1 MVLWP
6 KLGRGRQVCRAAHVV
21 HQLPEQD
28 TAVHRSGIAALAGAL
43 CISTSWSAQI
53 TQLSPQG
60 KVARVESIKLAFD
73 KSVIAFGE
81 GQAPAPVLVQCDDP
95 ELKGNGRW
103 LDDRRWTYVF
113 TKNPGPGVSCD
124 IQLDPSFQTLDN
136 SAVSGKTSFS
146 FRTGGPVVS
155 SMRPYGPTIAEDQV
169 FVLRFNGKV
178 DADSVLHNSRCLIEG
193 LGEAVRPRL
202 ITGDARKQI
211 LDAAYYSRSEQWD
224 TEATQLLQCTR
235 RLPAEGQVQLSV
247 GPGVTTLASAGRPA
261 VAGTESQHFDYTVRK
276 DFKAT
281 FSCMRENASMPCTPV
296 SPVSLQFSA
305 PISVADAGKIRL
317 KTPTQVLEPDLGEDE
332 GRGGGLQ
339 SVQFSGP
346 FPEQASLSLSLPEG
360 LKDDAGRELVNADQF
375 PLSFNTAAFPP
386 LVKFSSGSFG
396 VIERFADAAPG
407 IKQEQAKASVSLTVR
422 NVEAALVT
430 QALSVSA
437 GTVADYVTRD
447 DRETLQWY
455 ARIPLLENNRLTRNQ
470 IRDVMDG
477 KRRGRAEGPVLDTR
491 GYSALAGLDNVRKL
505 KLPGMDAGNPRPFEV
520 IGVPLNEPGFHVLE
534 VESARLGQSLLESR
548 ESMYVRTA
556 VLVTNLGVHVKTGR
570 DDTLAWV
577 TTLDEGKVVPNAI
590 INVLDCSGRQ
600 LAQGKTDAD
609 GIWHHPEA
617 LDAPG
622 YCEDTGLGGLY
633 VSARIAADHPQ
644 ACGKADFSF
653 VLSEWNDGIESWRFN
668 VPTDTQPAP
677 TVVVHTVF
685 DRTLLRAG
693 ETVAMK
699 HFVRVQTRD
708 GLALPAGPESL
719 PAKLLI
725 EHLGSDQRYEQ
736 TLDWQE
742 TPSGGLSAAG
752 EFAVPK
758 TARLG
763 EYSVRVTD
771 SDGQWY
777 GSSAFRVEEFKLP
790 LLAGNLTVSDANGQ
804 RTLVA
809 PGSLNTDVQLSYVSG
824 GPAGQLPVRIS
835 GVLRDRTVQFQDYDD
850 YSFAGPSADDDYGDE
865 DPDTNAEKQALFL
878 DKQPLVLDAQGMGRL
893 NVTSLP
899 EFTQPQSLLLEAS
912 FADPNGQIQTL
923 ALSAPVWPANVQVG
937 VRTGNWIQSGQET
950 RLSAVALSL
959 DGQPQADV
967 ALTVTALAHTRYS
980 TRKRM
985 VGGFYS
991 YDNHT
996 ETRDLGTLC
1005 EGRTGS
1011 DGLLECAISLD
1022 MTGQVELIATA
1033 RDDQGRRSTAASTL
1047 WVTGTED
1054 LWFGG
1059 GNDDRIDII
1068 PARKEWRPGEMAE
1081 FQVRMPFRHATA
1093 LVAIEREGVLA
1104 THVAEIDG
1112 TDPMIRFPVEA
1123 AWGPNVYVSVLA
1135 LRGRQYA
1142 VPWQS
1147 FFDQGWRKPVE
1158 WYRAYADAKDTQTA
1172 ATPFIDLAKPSFR
1185 FGLTQIRVSD
1195 QENELVVSVH
1205 PDKQEY
1211 QVRDQA
1217 SVAIEVRLPDGR
1229 PAAHGTVAFAAVDQA
1244 LLELAPNSSWDLLS
1258 AMRQPHS
1265 YGVETATAQM
1275 QVVGRRHYGRKA
1287 LPAGGGGGK
1296 SPTRELLD
1304 TLLLWKPS
1312 VALDENG
1319 KAVIKLPLNDSITSF
1334 QLVAVADYGPDRF
1347 GTGKAKIA
1355 SIQDLQ
1361 VIGGLPALVREG
1373 DRYTA
1378 TVTLRNATQRA
1389 MHLRVNAGYEGS
1401 GVPSQELATQEIDV
1415 AAGAA
1420 GTVSWDIQ
1428 APESNL
1434 LGETAVLNWRLV
1446 AQEVAAGDSGAAQ
1459 AAADAVTVQQAL
1471 MPAVP
1476 VRTRQAALLSLDGSK
1491 PPVELPV
1498 SVPAGAL
1505 PDTNGIPRGGLQLS
1519 VRSSLAGGLPGVQ
1532 EWFAAYPYTCLE
1544 QLSSKALGLRSQ
1556 SDWDGIMRRLP
1567 DYLDDDGLAAY
1578 FPGARRGN
1586 EVLTAYLLSVSHE
1599 AQTLGLPFVIP
1610 NDSRQAMLHGLQAFV
1625 QGKLVRN
1632 RWSPVQDLDARK
1644 LMALEALSRYEQ
1656 VEPRLL
1662 DSIAI
1667 TPDRWP
1673 TAAVIDWLALL
1684 HRVPGIADSQARQA
1698 QARQIIL
1705 ARMLD
1710 RGTEL
1715 VLNEDAQNDNWWLM
1729 AGRASNQAR
1738 LLLTVIGRPDWN
1750 EELPRMAQG
1759 LLRLQQK
1766 GAWRTTTANLQGSL
1780 AIEKFSRHF
1789 ERTPLSGRV
1798 DIELV
1803 NQGHRQ
1809 VFDWDAIKATDGIR
1823 MRDFFLPWG
1832 QPSSDILRLTQEG
1845 PGQAWAEV
1853 RALAAVPVAQAAS
1866 AGFTL
1871 ERSVRP
1877 VSQAVDG
1884 VWSRGD
1890 VYRVTLNI
1898 DAKTPMTWVV
1908 LTDPIPA
1915 GAQVLGSGLG
1925 RDSSIATQSERA
1937 GGYGYGPSFVE
1948 RSFESYRAYYDYLPK
1963 GKTTVEYTV
1972 RLNTVGQ
1979 FQLPSTRIE
1988 AMYQPDVFGELPGP
2002 QTMKIQA
2009 GAQP

>member
-1 MVLWP
+1 MVF
-6 KLGRGRQVCRAAHVV
+6 CAAHDV
-21 HQLPEQD
+21 HQLSKQD
-28 TAVHRSGIAALAGAL
+28 TAVHRLGVAVLAGAL
-43 CISTSWSAQI
+43 CVPTAWATQISQF
-53 TQLSPQG
+53 SPQG
-60 KVARVESIKLAFD
+60 KVAQVESIKLSFD

-81 GQAPAPVLVQCDDP
+81 GQAPAPVQVQCDDA

-113 TKNPGPGVSCD
+113 TDNPGPGVTC
-124 IQLDPSFQTLDN
+124 QVKLDPAFQTLN
-136 SAVSGKTSFS
+136 NEPVSGKTSFS
-146 FRTGGPVVS
+146 FQTGGPVVS
-155 SMRPYGPTIAEDQV
+155 STRPYGPTIAEDQI

-178 DADSVLHNSRCLIEG
+178 DASTLLNSSRCLIEG
-193 LGEAVRPRL
+193 LGEAVPPRL

-211 LDAAYYSRSEQWD
+211 LKSAYYSRSEQWD

-247 GPGVTTLASAGRPA
+247 GPGVTTLTSAGRSA
-261 VAGTESQHFDYTVRK
+261 VASTKPQVFDYTVRK
-276 DFKAT
+276 EFKAS

-305 PISVADAGKIRL
+305 PISVEDARKIRL
-317 KTPTQVLEPDLGEDE
+317 QTPEQALAPEIDDDAE
-332 GRGGGLQ
+332 RQGGLRG
-339 SVQFSGP
+339 VQFAGP
-346 FPEQASLSLSLPEG
+346 FPEQASLSLTLPEG
-360 LKDDAGRELVNADQF
+360 LKDDAGRALVNADQF
-375 PLSFNTAAFPP
+375 PLSFSTATFPP

-396 VIERFADAAPG
+396 VIERFADSMPG
-407 IKQEQAKASVSLTVR
+407 ANQDKTRASVPLTVR

-430 QALSVSA
+430 QALSVSS

-455 ARIPLLENNRLTRNQ
+455 ARIPRLENNRLTQNQ
-470 IRDVMDG
+470 IKDVMAG
-477 KRRGRAEGPVLDTR
+477 NQLRQAAGPELDTR
-491 GYSALAGLDNVRKL
+491 GYSALAGLDNVRRL
-505 KLPGMDAGNPRPFEV
+505 KLPGMDVGDPRPFEV
-520 IGVPLNEPGFHVLE
+520 IGVPLDEPGFHVLE
-534 VESARLGQSLLESR
+534 VESARLGQSLLETQ

-577 TTLDEGKVVPNAI
+577 TTLDEGKVVPDAT

-600 LAQGKTDAD
+600 LVQGKTDAD
-609 GIWHHPEA
+609 GIWHHPQA
-617 LDAPG
+617 LDAPS

-633 VSARIAADHPQ
+633 VSARIESDHPQ
-644 ACGKADFSF
+644 ARGKADFSF

-668 VPTDTQPAP
+668 VHTDTQPTP

-708 GLALPAGPESL
+708 GLALPAQPDML
-719 PAKLLI
+719 PGKLLI
-725 EHLGSDQRYEQ
+725 EHMGSDQRYEQ
-736 TLDWQE
+736 VLKWQA
-742 TPSGGLSAAG
+742 TPSGGLSATG
-752 EFAVPK
+752 EFVVPE
-758 TARLG
+758 TAKLG

-771 SDGQWY
+771 SDGQWF
-777 GSSAFRVEEFKLP
+777 GSSEFRVEEFKLP
-790 LLAGNLTVSDANGQ
+790 LLAGSLMVSDAEGQ

-809 PGSLNTDVQLSYVSG
+809 PGSLNTDVQLAYVSG
-824 GPAGQLPVRIS
+824 GPAGQLPVWIS
-835 GVLRDRTVQFQDYDD
+835 GVLRDRVVSFPDYDD
-850 YSFAGPSADDDYGDE
+850 YAFAAPSADDDYS
-865 DPDTNAEKQALFL
+865 DPDEGTYTDKQALFL
-878 DKQPLVLDAQGMGRL
+878 DKQGLVLDAQGVGRL
-893 NVTSLP
+893 NVASLP
-899 EFTQPQSLLLEAS
+899 AFTQPQSLLLEAS
-912 FADPNGQIQTL
+912 FSDPNGQVQTL
-923 ALSAPVWPANVQVG
+923 AQSVPVWPAKVQAG
-937 VRTGNWIQSGQET
+937 LRTGSWIQADQET
-950 RLSAVALSL
+950 DLSAVALSL

-967 ALTVTALAHTRYS
+967 AMTVTAVSHTRYS

-991 YDNHT
+991 YDHHT

-1005 EGRTGS
+1005 EGRTGP
-1011 DGLLECAISLD
+1011 DGLLECTISLNE
-1022 MTGQVELIATA
+1022 TGSVELIATA
-1033 RDDQGRRSTAASTL
+1033 QDKQGRSSTAASTL
-1047 WVTGTED
+1047 WVTGAGD

-1059 GNDDRIDII
+1059 DNDDRIDII
-1068 PARKEWRPGEMAE
+1068 PAKKEWKPGETAE

-1104 THVAEIDG
+1104 TRVVQIDG
-1112 TDPMIRFPVEA
+1112 TDPTIKLPVEA
-1123 AWGPNVYVSVLA
+1123 AWGPNVYVSVLV

-1147 FFDQGWRKPVE
+1147 FFDQGWRQPLE
-1158 WYRAYADAKDTQTA
+1158 WYRAYADAQDTQTA

-1195 QENELVVSVH
+1195 QENELAVSIR

-1211 QVRDQA
+1211 QVRDHA
-1217 SVAIEVRLPDGR
+1217 SVAIEVKLPDGR

-1244 LLELAPNSSWDLLS
+1244 LLELAPNDSWDLLS
-1258 AMRQPHS
+1258 AMRQLRS

-1304 TLLLWKPS
+1304 TLLLWEPS
-1312 VALDENG
+1312 VELDEHG
-1319 KAVIKLPLNDSITSF
+1319 KAVIKLPLNDAITRF

-1347 GTGKAKIA
+1347 GTGKASIA
-1355 SIQDLQ
+1355 STQDLQ

-1373 DRYTA
+1373 DQYSA

-1389 MHLRVNAGYEGS
+1389 MHLQVKAGYEGQ
-1401 GVPSQELATQEIDV
+1401 GVPSQELATQELDV

-1420 GTVSWDIQ
+1420 STVSWDIQ
-1428 APESNL
+1428 VPESNL
-1434 LGETAVLNWRLV
+1434 LGEAATLNWTLS
-1446 AQEVAAGDSGAAQ
+1446 AQEKTDAEPAAAKAAGD
-1459 AAADAVTVQQAL
+1459 AVSVNQAL
-1471 MPAVP
+1471 VPAVP
-1476 VRTRQAALLSLDGSK
+1476 VRTRQATLLALDGNK

-1498 SVPAGAL
+1498 SVPPGAL
-1505 PDTNGIPRGGLQLS
+1505 ADANGVPRGGLQVS
-1519 VRSSLAGGLPGVQ
+1519 VRSSLAGGLPGVH

-1544 QLSSKALGLRSQ
+1544 QVSSKAMGLRSQ
-1556 SDWDGIMRRLP
+1556 SDWDEIMRRLP
-1567 DYLDDDGLAAY
+1567 DYLDEDGLAAY
-1578 FPGARRGN
+1578 FPGAQRGS
-1586 EVLTAYLLSVSHE
+1586 EVLTAYLISASHE
-1599 AQTLGLPFVIP
+1599 AQSLGLPFVIP
-1610 NDSRQAMLHGLQAFV
+1610 PDSRQAMLNGLLAFA

-1632 RWSPVQDLDARK
+1632 RWSPVQDLDTRK
-1644 LMALEALSRYEQ
+1644 LMALEALSRYGL
-1656 VEPRLL
+1656 VKPRLL

-1667 TPDRWP
+1667 EPNRWP
-1673 TAAVIDWLALL
+1673 TAAVIDWLSLL
-1684 HRVPGIADSQARQA
+1684 QRVPGIHDKHERQA

-1710 RGTEL
+1710 RGTEM

-1738 LLLTVIGRPDWN
+1738 LLLSVTGQADWDKD
-1750 EELPRMAQG
+1750 LPRMAQG
-1759 LLRLQQK
+1759 LLGLQQN

-1780 AIEKFSRHF
+1780 AIEKFSRYY
-1789 ERTPLSGRV
+1789 ESTPVSGRV
-1798 DIELV
+1798 NIALAP
-1803 NQGHRQ
+1803 QGDRQ
-1809 VFDWDAIKATDGIR
+1809 TFDWNAIQAKAGVKAH
-1823 MRDFFLPWG
+1823 DFFLPWG
-1832 QPSSDILRLTQEG
+1832 QPSPDSLQLTQQG
-1845 PGQAWAEV
+1845 AGRAWADV
-1853 RALAAVPVAQAAS
+1853 RSLAAVPVAKAAS

-1871 ERSVRP
+1871 QRSVQP

-1898 DAKTPMTWVV
+1898 DAKSPMTWVV

-1925 RDSSIATQSERA
+1925 RDSSIATQSENAER
-1937 GGYGYGPSFVE
+1937 YGYGPSFVE

-2002 QTMKIQA
+2002 QSMKVQA
-2009 GAQP
+2009 GVQP